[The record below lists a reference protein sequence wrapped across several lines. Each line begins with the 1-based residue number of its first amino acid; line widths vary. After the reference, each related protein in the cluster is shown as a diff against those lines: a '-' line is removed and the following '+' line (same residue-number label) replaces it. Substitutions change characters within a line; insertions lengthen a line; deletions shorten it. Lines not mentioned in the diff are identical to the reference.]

1 MKLRLPL
8 LLIVSC
14 LFLIGCPSYS
24 LHPLYIDQDA
34 VTEPAL
40 EGTWVSTDPGDK
52 GEVTF
57 KKVGDHEYSAASFD
71 ADPKVIQSYKVHLVR
86 LGSHLFMDYIA
97 DEQTIA
103 GAKVDNPPGV
113 IATHMIVKLKVSGDD
128 LAFATLEDDAIRK
141 QNPAGSAPLD
151 YQITD
156 ERVVLVTAP
165 TDVLRLYISAHTED
179 VFSDFEHLK
188 RKTKTPINP

>member
-1 MKLRLPL
+1 MKLRLL
-8 LLIVSC
+8 FLVSAC
-14 LFLIGCPSYS
+14 LPLIGCPSYS
-24 LHPLYIDQDA
+24 LHPLYTDQDA

-40 EGTWVSTDPGDK
+40 EGTWVGTDPSDK

-71 ADPKVIQSYKVHLVR
+71 SEPKVIQTYKVHLVR
-86 LGSHLFMDYIA
+86 LGGQLFMDYIA

-113 IATHMIVKLKVSGDD
+113 IATRMILKLKVSGDD
-128 LAFATLEDDAIRK
+128 LTFATLEDDAIRK
-141 QNPAGSAPLD
+141 QNPAGSTPLD

-156 ERVVLVTAP
+156 EGVVLVTAQ
-165 TDVLRLYISAHTED
+165 TDALRRYISAHTED
-179 VFSDFEHLK
+179 VFSSVDHLK
-188 RKTKTPINP
+188 RKVKTPSQP